1 MHKSVARVI
10 LVGAAVAFVAG
21 FWSASPVAYAAP
33 AVPIVTSS
41 GVSVPGCV
49 LPYDSSAHAFCVG
62 ADLSAYDLSSPPFLG
77 VHWSNAIFERA
88 TFEGREFPSSTE
100 FFGTDFAGAN
110 LRSITAVQSNFNSS
124 DMDYSVATGA
134 ILAGSRMW
142 GASAKNASFADA
154 DLTFVQ
160 FLNADLTN
168 TDFTGANLTGA
179 TVMADVTG
187 ANFSDAI
194 GVNLNGATG
203 VPLVG
208 PPGYTPPQPIGPD
221 SGPVSLSATSFLEGP
236 QPMLKATWTNSSATV
251 AFNCSYDA
259 HTLSGDGAGG
269 FDPYGNLAP
278 YVGPTITIP
287 PSGVVDQVM
296 TVPSGP
302 LSVEWQCD
310 GGIGDAQERLLRT
323 TYHLGLVSP
332 TQVTIVDPGLTIPA
346 PVVTNPGFGSSYFR
360 LFGSSY

>member
-1 MHKSVARVI
+1 MHKSVTRVI

-21 FWSASPVAYAAP
+21 FSSALPVAHAAP
-33 AVPIVTSS
+33 AAPIVTSS
-41 GVSVPGCV
+41 GVSVPGCA
-49 LPYDSSAHAFCVG
+49 LPYDTSAHAFCVG
-62 ADLSAYDLSSPPFLG
+62 ADLSTYDLSSPPFLG
-77 VHWSNAIFERA
+77 VDWSNAIFERA

-124 DMDYSVATGA
+124 DMDYSDATGA
-134 ILAGSRMW
+134 ILAGARMW
-142 GASAKNASFADA
+142 RTSARNASFADA
-154 DLTFVQ
+154 DLTYVQ

-179 TVMADVTG
+179 TVVADVTG

-194 GVNLNGATG
+194 GVNLNGAIG

-208 PPGYTPPQPIGPD
+208 PPGYTPPQPIDPN
-221 SGPVSLSATSFLEGP
+221 SGPVSLSATSFLDGP
-236 QPMLKATWTNSSATV
+236 QPMLKATWTNSSAT
-251 AFNCSYDA
+251 ASFNCSYDA
-259 HTLSGDGAGG
+259 HSLSEDGSGG
-269 FDPYGNLAP
+269 FDPYGNVAP
-278 YVGPTITIP
+278 YIGPTITIP

-296 TVPSGP
+296 AAPPGP

-310 GGIGDAQERLLRT
+310 GGIGETQGLLLRT
-323 TYHLGLVSP
+323 TYHLGLVPP
-332 TQVTIVDPGLTIPA
+332 TQVTIVDPELTIPP
-346 PVVTNPGFGSSYFR
+346 PVVTNPGFGSSDFP